1 MTEQK
6 LQELLQD
13 MTLEEKVN
21 QMLQLAGG
29 FFTGDMMAM
38 GPMAEK
44 GFTQENISKAGS
56 VLGALGAE
64 KLKKIQK
71 DFMEKHPHKI
81 PLLFMLDVINGLKT
95 IYPIPLGQGATF
107 EPELSERCAQMAAKE
122 AAVSGLHV
130 TFSPM
135 VDLVRDA
142 RWGRVMESTGEDPY
156 LNSLFAEAMV
166 KGYQGEKS
174 DDLRKPYRIAACVKH
189 FAGYGAPTAGR
200 DYNTVELS
208 RHTLKEFYLP
218 SYKAG
223 IDAGAALV
231 MTSFNTID
239 GVPATGNKWLMR
251 DILRDEMGF
260 NGVLISDW
268 AAIEEIIYHGYCADR
283 KEAAVRAAKAGVD
296 IDMMTGIYSEHL
308 CHLVREG
315 ELPES
320 LIDEAVYRILEL
332 KDKLG
337 LFENPYKDA
346 DEEKE
351 REVILCSEHRE
362 LAREAARKSFVLL
375 KNEDVLPLNKPGTK
389 KKTAYIGPYVD
400 NRNMI
405 GAWSIVGE
413 TKDVTTLKEAIL
425 ERKEGETALFAPGC
439 PMFSGDLKLEGFTE
453 SVEEAPDAEAC
464 EAMLEEAVK
473 LAGEADT
480 VVLALGEHRLQ
491 SGEAASNA
499 AIQIPK
505 IQMEL
510 FRRVCEVND
519 QVAVVLF
526 CGRPLDIREISQEA
540 KAVLVVWM
548 PGTEGA
554 RAVMDVLSGEYGP
567 SGKLPMSFPYCVG
580 QVPVHYNEYSTGRP
594 HVEGKDKDRFRSKY
608 LDIPNEPLYPFG
620 YGLSYTRF
628 AISSVEVDKES
639 ITREET
645 LQASVTVQNVGD
657 AEGTETVQLY
667 IRDIAA
673 SVVRPVKE
681 LKGFKKVALKPGQEE
696 KVSFEI
702 GDKQLQ
708 FLTENDR
715 WESEPG
721 EFEVFIGTDSSTV
734 NGVKFRL
741 TVSESSGSC

>member
-1 MTEQK
+1 MKLTDNKEEIMTEQK

-71 DFMEKHPHKI
+71 DFMEKHSHKI

-251 DILRDEMGF
+251 DILRNEMGF
-260 NGVLISDW
+260 DGVLISDW

-308 CHLVREG
+308 CGLVREG
-315 ELPES
+315 EIPES
-320 LIDEAVYRILEL
+320 LVDEAVYRILKL
-332 KDKLG
+332 KNKLG

-346 DEEKE
+346 DEVKEK
-351 REVILCSEHRE
+351 EVILCGEHRE

-375 KNEDVLPLNKPGTK
+375 KNEGVLPLSRE

-405 GAWSIVGE
+405 GSWSIVGD
-413 TKDVTTLKEAIL
+413 TKDVTTLKEAL
-425 ERKEGETALFAPGC
+425 QERKEGENASFAVGC
-439 PMFSGDLKLEGFTE
+439 PLLGGELRLEGFTE
-453 SVEEAPDAEAC
+453 SLEEEPSAEECAN
-464 EAMLEEAVK
+464 MMEEAVK
-473 LAGEADT
+473 LAKEADT

-491 SGEAASNA
+491 SGEATSNA
-499 AIQIPK
+499 TIQIPK

-519 QVAVVLF
+519 RVVVVLF
-526 CGRPLDIREISQEA
+526 SGRPLDIREISGKAQ
-540 KAVLVVWM
+540 AVLLVWM

-554 RAVMDVLSGEYGP
+554 RAIVDVLSGEYNP

-620 YGLSYTRF
+620 YGMSYTKF
-628 AISSVEVDKES
+628 EISPVEIDKENMTS
-639 ITREET
+639 EET
-645 LQASVTVQNVGD
+645 LHVSVRVKNVG
-657 AEGTETVQLY
+657 EVTGTETLQMY
-667 IRDIAA
+667 IHDIAA

-681 LKGFKKVALKPGQEE
+681 LKGFKKVTLDPGQEE
-696 KVSFEI
+696 KVTFEV
-702 GDKQLQ
+702 GDSQLR

-721 EFEVFIGTDSSTV
+721 EFEVFVGADSSTV
-734 NGVKFRL
+734 NGVKFWL
-741 TVSESSGSC
+741 K